1 MSEVVGVIGL
11 GAMGAPMA
19 RNLVGAGH
27 AVVVHSRS
35 RGPVDALAAVGARP
49 AATAAELA
57 GASDVLITMLPDEG
71 TTRRVLEE
79 EEGGLLAGARAG
91 QLLVDMGTA
100 SPAGARA
107 FAELGARHGIAVLDA
122 PVSGGDVGAQEGT
135 LSIMVGGETA
145 DLERARPVL
154 EAMGSPRHV
163 GPHGAGQT
171 VKACNQ
177 IVVAGTIAVVSE
189 ALVLGERSGV
199 DPAAVLEVLSGG
211 LAANRVMEVKGR
223 KLLEHDFEPGGR
235 AGYQRR
241 DLGYAL
247 AAAREAGV
255 TLPVTALVDQLFG
268 ALVAAGGGDRDH
280 SALLTVLE
288 GLARPP
294 G

>member
-19 RNLVGAGH
+19 RNLVAAGH

-35 RGPVDALAAVGARP
+35 RGPVDALAAAGARP
-49 AATAAELA
+49 AGTPAELA
-57 GASDVLITMLPDEG
+57 GAADVLITMLPDEG
-71 TTRRVLEE
+71 TTRRVLE
-79 EEGGLLAGARAG
+79 GDDGLLAGARAG

-107 FAELGARHGIAVLDA
+107 LAELGARHGLAVLDA

-135 LSIMVGGETA
+135 LSIMVGGEAA
-145 DLERARPVL
+145 DVERARPVL
-154 EAMGSPRHV
+154 EAMGTPFHV

-171 VKACNQ
+171 LKACNQ
-177 IVVAGTIAVVSE
+177 IVVAGTIAIVSE

-235 AGYQRR
+235 AAYQRR

-247 AAAREAGV
+247 AAARDAGV
-255 TLPVTALVDQLFG
+255 TLPVTAVVDQLFG

>member
-1 MSEVVGVIGL
+1 MSDVVGVIGL

-19 RNLVGAGH
+19 RNLVAAGH
-27 AVVVHSRS
+27 TVVVHSRS
-35 RGPVDALAAVGARP
+35 RGPVDALAALGARP
-49 AATAAELA
+49 ADTPAQLARAA
-57 GASDVLITMLPDEG
+57 DVIIAMLPDQA
-71 TTRRVLEE
+71 TTLAILDGEA
-79 EEGGLLAGARAG
+79 GLLAGARAG
-91 QLLVDMGTA
+91 QLLVDMATA
-100 SPAGARA
+100 SPAWARELAARGA
-107 FAELGARHGIAVLDA
+107 EHGVAVLDA
-122 PVSGGDVGAQEGT
+122 PVSGGDVGAEEGT
-135 LSIMVGGETA
+135 LSIMVGGEAA
-145 DLERARPVL
+145 DVERARPVF
-154 EAMGSPRHV
+154 EAMGRPHHV

-211 LAANRVMEVKGR
+211 LAANRVIEVKGR
-223 KLLEHDFEPGGR
+223 KLLDHDFEPGGK

-241 DLGYAL
+241 DLGLAL
-247 AAAREAGV
+247 AAAQEAGV
-255 TLPVTALVDQLFG
+255 TLPVTAVVDQLFG